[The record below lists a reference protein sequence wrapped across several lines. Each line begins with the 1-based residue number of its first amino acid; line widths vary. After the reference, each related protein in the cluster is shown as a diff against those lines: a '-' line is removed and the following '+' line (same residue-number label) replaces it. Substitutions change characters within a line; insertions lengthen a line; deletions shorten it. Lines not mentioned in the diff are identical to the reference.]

1 MRNAYGQTYGQQTL
15 PVKAW
20 QDEFGIDNFST
31 NVSDLIAF
39 GADFRTR
46 IIYRTS
52 DHNASFLETQGD
64 LYFDAKVNKKLSVYL
79 DKGISSGMEVFG
91 LARVLPMKGYVKIG
105 RFTPAY
111 GIRLD
116 DRNNRAEDTGFEL
129 GLAPADMTF
138 SAGIFNGPG
147 DNNLKTFAARAD
159 SRFEFGDLKTSIGG
173 SLYRQPSAA
182 NDLRLLSAFGGASY
196 MNLTLFGEADF
207 RRDVTGAGTQDALL
221 SYVEADY
228 LVTSGLDL
236 KFIYEYF
243 DPNVH
248 LKTGSNSAYTVGFEF
263 FPMAGVE
270 VKPLY
275 RIQRE
280 HPVEIPNDEFH
291 LLFHFYL

>member
-31 NVSDLIAF
+31 NLSDVIAF

-46 IIYRTS
+46 IIYRAS
-52 DHNASFLETQGD
+52 DHNTSFIETQGD

-79 DKGISSGMEVFG
+79 DKGISTGMEVFG
-91 LARVLPMKGYVKIG
+91 LARVLPMKGYMKIG
-105 RFTPAY
+105 RFTSAY

-129 GLAPADMTF
+129 GLAPGDMTL
-138 SAGIFNGPG
+138 SAGIFNGPA
-147 DNNLKTFAARAD
+147 DDRLKTFATRAD
-159 SRFEFGDLKTSIGG
+159 IRHEFGELKTSIGG

-196 MNLTLFGEADF
+196 MNLTVFGEADF
-207 RRDVTGAGTQDALL
+207 RRDVTTSATEDALL
-221 SYVEADY
+221 SYIEADY
-228 LVTSGLDL
+228 LLTSGLDL
-236 KFIYEYF
+236 KFIYEFF

-248 LKTGSNSAYTVGFEF
+248 LKTGSNSAYTIGFEF
-263 FPMAGVE
+263 FPMAGLE

-280 HPVEIPNDEFH
+280 RPVELQNDEFH
-291 LLFHFYL
+291 LLCHVYL